1 MVKCIEDEIPF
12 DVPEGWEWTRLGVIC
27 PYGNC
32 TNVDTKNIKDDEW
45 ILDLEDIEKD
55 TGKIISIV
63 LKNMRPAKSNKHKFY
78 KGQLLYSKLRP
89 YLNKVVIAP
98 RDGYC
103 TSEILPLE
111 FYSSICP
118 EYMQIFLM
126 SSFFLSYVNLISY
139 GLKMPRLGTSDGL
152 KSLIALPPLNEQKLI
167 VFKTK
172 EVIAFIENLKVDC
185 INLRQLINLIKSK
198 ILDLA
203 IRGQLVPQDPNDEP
217 ASALLERIRAEKEE
231 LIKQGK
237 IKRNKK
243 ESVIFKGD
251 DNSYYIHQSNHTECI
266 DNHFLFELPY
276 NWDWTSLTS
285 IAEFELGKT
294 LDKAKNTG
302 KYFPYLRSVNVKW
315 NELDISD
322 MNSMKFEDEE
332 IERYSVKKGDLLICE
347 GGDVGRSCVYELEEN
362 LLYQNALHRV
372 RFINNNNAYF
382 FMYYMMYYE
391 SKGIL
396 KDICKGV
403 TIKHLTS
410 KVLSSIPFALPPV
423 EEQNRIVKK
432 IDSMFAILEKIEKA
446 II

>member
-1 MVKCIEDEIPF
+1 VGTIGNIGIHNKVGTYHLGSNVGKIELYNQKVTFLEEYVVFYLQSSYGYKQLTKHMKATAQASISIEAIRDVYIPI
-12 DVPEGWEWTRLGVIC
+12 PPTKEQIRLGE
-27 PYGNC
+27 YLA
-32 TNVDTKNIKDDEW
+32 NV
-45 ILDLEDIEKD
+45 LDFLDNIEKN
-55 TGKIISIV
+55 KIDIS
-63 LKNMRPAKSNKHKFY
+63 
-78 KGQLLYSKLRP
+78 
-89 YLNKVVIAP
+89 
-98 RDGYC
+98 
-103 TSEILPLE
+103 
-111 FYSSICP
+111 
-118 EYMQIFLM
+118 
-126 SSFFLSYVNLISY
+126 
-139 GLKMPRLGTSDGL
+139 
-152 KSLIALPPLNEQKLI
+152 SLIKQ
-167 VFKTK
+167 T
-172 EVIAFIENLKVDC
+172 
-185 INLRQLINLIKSK
+185 KSK